1 VLLLDTWE
9 RCTAPGID
17 VYYRGPCTPKGAAS
31 AARRLREARAFLADL
46 LRPDRMPR
54 RVECVLVPTAER
66 MERVRGH
73 ACQGCAD
80 PASSRIMEVCPGK
93 AAPSGFGVH
102 ELAHCLSYHAWGT
115 SEPLFEEG
123 LAYYCEGRYAA
134 RRDRDDGRRR
144 AVPRADGGGSPGRR
158 RPGPDDYARVLAG
171 EGRLPPLAVLR
182 RGAEFRRLVRVQAL
196 PVLAAATSFAA
207 WVARIHGLPRL
218 LELYRTRDTKAALGL
233 GLWDAE
239 ARWLADLDREPIP
252 AAVCRQVE
260 QYLRREDP

>member
-1 VLLLDTWE
+1 VLLLEAWE
-9 RCTAPGID
+9 RCAVPGID
-17 VYYRGPCTPKGAAS
+17 VYHREPCTPEGAAA

-46 LRPDRMPR
+46 LRPDRLPVR
-54 RVECVLVPTAER
+54 IECVLVPTPEQMATA
-66 MERVRGH
+66 RGH

-80 PASSRIMEVCPGK
+80 PGRPRIMEVYPGE

-102 ELAHCLSYHAWGT
+102 ELAHCLSYQAWGT

-134 RRDRDDGRRR
+134 RRDRDDDQRR

-158 RPGPDDYARVLAG
+158 RPGPDDYVRVLAQ
-171 EGRLPPLAVLR
+171 EGGLPPLAVLR
-182 RGAEFRRLVRVQAL
+182 RGAEFDRLVRVEAL

-207 WVARIHGLPRL
+207 WVARAFGLPRFL
-218 LELYRTRDTKAALGL
+218 GLYRTRDTKAALGL

-239 ARWLADLDREPIP
+239 ARWLADLNRGPTP
-252 AAVCRQVE
+252 AAVRREVE
-260 QYLRREDP
+260 QQLRR